1 MAEIL
6 RLEEELE
13 RYREHVGRLLT
24 ARNTELKNSK
34 ERLLREIIE
43 RKRFEENIIKRNED
57 LKRRIVELEA
67 MNKELEAYSYSVS
80 HDLRA
85 PLRAIDGF
93 SRVIL
98 ENCNE
103 KLDEEDKQVLNI
115 IRANTNKMGQL
126 IDDLLS
132 FSRLRH
138 QEMRMLKI
146 EMAELA
152 RATVEELKSITQERA
167 PQFNINELPPAHGDQ
182 AMIRQ
187 VLTNLLSNAIKFTK
201 HKETAIIEV
210 DGFSEKNES
219 VYSVK
224 DNGVGFDMQYA
235 HSLFQVFQR
244 LHRAEEFE
252 GTGVGLAIVKNI
264 IRRHNGRVWAE
275 GSVGEGATFYFTLP
289 RQET

>member
-1 MAEIL
+1 
-6 RLEEELE
+6 
-13 RYREHVGRLLT
+13 
-24 ARNTELKNSK
+24 
-34 ERLLREIIE
+34 
-43 RKRFEENIIKRNED
+43 
-57 LKRRIVELEA
+57 
-67 MNKELEAYSYSVS
+67 
-80 HDLRA
+80 
-85 PLRAIDGF
+85 
-93 SRVIL
+93 
-98 ENCNE
+98 
-103 KLDEEDKQVLNI
+103 
-115 IRANTNKMGQL
+115 
-126 IDDLLS
+126 
-132 FSRLRH
+132 
-138 QEMRMLKI
+138 MLKI
-146 EMAELA
+146 EMSELA
-152 RATVEELKSITQERA
+152 KATVEELKSITQERA

-235 HSLFQVFQR
+235 YSLFQVFQR

-275 GSVGEGATFYFTLP
+275 GSVGEGATFYFSLP